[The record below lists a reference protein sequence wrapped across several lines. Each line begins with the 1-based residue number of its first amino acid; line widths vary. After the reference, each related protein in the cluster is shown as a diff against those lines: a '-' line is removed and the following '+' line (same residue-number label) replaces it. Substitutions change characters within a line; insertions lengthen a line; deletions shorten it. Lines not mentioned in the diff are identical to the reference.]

1 MFSRMKVSVRL
12 ATLAGSMIALLVLI
26 GVLGISGMH
35 SSNQA
40 MASVYND
47 RVVPLKQLKTI
58 SDNYAVAVID
68 NVNKANA
75 GLISAEEALQLW
87 LREHAPATAAVFATP
102 AQRHAVRTVVVVGD
116 KSEQIEAAS

>member
-47 RVVPLKQLKTI
+47 RVVPLKDLKQI
-58 SDNYAVAVID
+58 ADMYAV
-68 NVNKANA
+68 NVVDTAHKVRNGNLDWQQ
-75 GLISAEEALQLW
+75 GL
-87 LREHAPATAAVFATP
+87 VN
-102 AQRHAVRTVVVVGD
+102 V
-116 KSEQIEAAS
+116 